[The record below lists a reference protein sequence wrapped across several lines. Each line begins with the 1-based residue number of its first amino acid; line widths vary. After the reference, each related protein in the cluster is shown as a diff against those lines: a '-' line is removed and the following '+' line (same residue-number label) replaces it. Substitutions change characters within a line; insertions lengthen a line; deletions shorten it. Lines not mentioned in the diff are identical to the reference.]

1 ATNLSA
7 IQPGPRIP
15 QRKTGAFRGSSTLS
29 TQILSRITDL
39 YELFFVVVFFAADF
53 LAVVF
58 LAVVF
63 LAVVF
68 FAVRFFAGPRA
79 RFSASRSAAR
89 CNVTDCGSSSL
100 RRVALISPSLTYGPK
115 RPSFTTT
122 GLFVAG
128 SSPSSRSGAELRAPR
143 PRFGCL
149 YSSRASSRV
158 IEKICSSS
166 VKDRESVPFFKYG
179 P

>member
-1 ATNLSA
+1 MVSARSAATNLSA

-15 QRKTGAFRGSSTLS
+15 QPKTGAFRGSSTLS

-39 YELFFVVVFFAADF
+39 YELFFVVVFFAADFLAVVF

-100 RRVALISPSLTYGPK
+100 RRVALISPSLTY
-115 RPSFTTT
+115 
-122 GLFVAG
+122 
-128 SSPSSRSGAELRAPR
+128 
-143 PRFGCL
+143 
-149 YSSRASSRV
+149 
-158 IEKICSSS
+158 
-166 VKDRESVPFFKYG
+166 
-179 P
+179 